1 MLDELGHT
9 VLPLIIEKFDDLEF
23 FHARCIKDVQNFVKR
38 SSQEGCLKGL
48 SFADF
53 DVELFNGLVE
63 VLNVV
68 NEECLVHT
76 NGGNE
81 FLILAE
87 DGVGDSRLMP
97 GPAFR
102 RAKCVNVNKHALGL
116 FRGNGEVLFGVGV
129 CKRVDLVGR
138 FIDRL
143 GLLVLEV
150 KLLHES
156 TFGTYT

>member
-1 MLDELGHT
+1 M
-9 VLPLIIEKFDDLEF
+9 EF
-23 FHARCIKDVQNFVKR
+23 FHARCVKDVQKLVKR
-38 SSQEGCLKGL
+38 SSQEGWLKGL

-76 NGGNE
+76 NGGDE

-102 RAKCVNVNKHALGL
+102 GAKCVHVNKDALRL

-129 CKRVDLVGR
+129 CKGVDFVGGL
-138 FIDRL
+138 IDGL

>member
-1 MLDELGHT
+1 
-9 VLPLIIEKFDDLEF
+9 
-23 FHARCIKDVQNFVKR
+23 VQEFVKR
-38 SSQEGCLKGL
+38 SSQEGWFKGL

-53 DVELFNGLVE
+53 DVELFNGLIE

-76 NGGNE
+76 DGGNE
-81 FLILAE
+81 LFILTE
-87 DGVGDSRLMP
+87 DGVGDSGLMP

-102 RAKCVNVNKHALGL
+102 GAKCVHVNKHALGL

-129 CKRVDLVGR
+129 CKGVDFVCRL
-138 FIDRL
+138 IDGL